1 MSKKLIIFTLIFFLS
16 IVFWVSVKV
25 WVEGT
30 VKFAD
35 WQVWWW
41 PLTGLIILSAA
52 TVMAFLL
59 IREILWRVVISVLIG
74 LAFLLVFDFN
84 VLYPGTFSVLILL
97 HLLAARSVHRESD
110 QWTVINMGRI
120 LRHGLP
126 WVITP
131 LLIMT
136 SFAYYLDPA
145 VQASARAG
153 QLPLTVR
160 QTIAKTVDAFLG
172 GELSQ
177 LPPAERQQTKNQIMA
192 ETERQLTNLAK
203 PYFQY
208 LPPALAFGLFLILQ
222 GLSFIFVW
230 PAVWLGQGLFAI
242 IRRAGFVKIVEKE
255 VKAQTFEF

>member
-1 MSKKLIIFTLIFFLS
+1 MYKKLVIFTVIFLLS
-16 IVFWVSVKV
+16 IVFWVAVKA
-25 WVEGT
+25 WLEGP

-35 WQVWWW
+35 WQVWSW
-41 PLTGLIILSAA
+41 PLTGLIVLAA
-52 TVMAFLL
+52 LTAVAFLL

-97 HLLAARSVHRESD
+97 HLLAARNVHRESS
-110 QWTVINMGRI
+110 QRTVMNMGRI
-120 LRHGLP
+120 LRYGLP

-145 VQASARAG
+145 VQAGARAG
-153 QLPLTVR
+153 QLPPTVR
-160 QTIAKTVDAFLG
+160 QTIAKTVDAFLVS
-172 GELSQ
+172 ELAE
-177 LPPAERQQTKNQIMA
+177 LPPAQRQQTKNQIIA

-208 LPPALAFGLFLILQ
+208 LPPVLAFGLFLILQ
-222 GLSFIFVW
+222 GLSFIFIW
-230 PAVWLGQGLFAI
+230 PAIWLGQGLFAI